1 VAGTFPG
8 KVPATFLRRYIVACA
23 RKMTSPALPNSEVTT
38 NHNSL
43 LGTVREALR
52 GSRLDY
58 TTAPVGRAV
67 IMLAVPMVMEMAM
80 ESIFAVADVF
90 WVAHLGADAVAT
102 VGLTESMLTIIYTA
116 AMGLSIGATALVARR
131 TGEQDA
137 DGAARAAGQSI
148 LLGFAIA
155 AAIAVTTAP
164 FAPRLLHMMGASGGV
179 IESGQGFTRVMLGG
193 NATVLLLFMLNAV
206 FRGSGDAAIAM
217 RVLWLGNILNIILGP
232 CFIFGV
238 GPFPRLGVMGAAVAT
253 NLGRGSAVIC
263 QLAILFGGHSRV
275 RLTTRHLRL
284 DLALM
289 RSVLRLSGSGT
300 IQILIATASYVGL
313 IRILSVFGS
322 PALAGYTIGI
332 RVIMFALL
340 PAFGVSNAAA
350 TMVGQNLGARRPDRA
365 EQAVW
370 TAAGYN
376 MIFLGAVG
384 IVFLTSAPLIADV
397 FTSDPEVR
405 RYAIGCLR
413 TVSLG
418 FIFYACGMVLTQA
431 FNGAGDT
438 WTPTIINLFVFWLWE
453 IPLAWWLSAHAG
465 FGARGV
471 FMALTIAY
479 STLAVVSALL
489 FKRGKWKQTAI

>member
-1 VAGTFPG
+1 MSSSPSLETDTTTSTTGLL
-8 KVPATFLRRYIVACA
+8 ATI
-23 RKMTSPALPNSEVTT
+23 
-38 NHNSL
+38 
-43 LGTVREALR
+43 REALR

-131 TGEQDA
+131 TGEHDPE
-137 DGAARAAGQSI
+137 GASRAAGQSF
-148 LLGFAIA
+148 LLGLAVALAIA
-155 AAIAVTTAP
+155 IVA
-164 FAPRLLHMMGASGGV
+164 APRAANLLHLMGASDQVIGSGV
-179 IESGQGFTRVMLGG
+179 GFTRVMLGG

-232 CFIFGV
+232 CFIFGL

-253 NLGRGSAVIC
+253 NLGRGTAVAC
-263 QLAILFGGHSRV
+263 QLWVLFRGNSRV
-275 RLTTRHLRL
+275 PLGLRHLRL
-284 DLALM
+284 DFALM

-300 IQILIATASYVGL
+300 IQILIGTASYVGL
-313 IRILSVFGS
+313 VRILSMFGS
-322 PALAGYTIGI
+322 AALAGYTIGI
-332 RVIMFALL
+332 RVILFALL
-340 PAFGVSNAAA
+340 PAFGLSNAAA

-365 EQAVW
+365 EQSVW
-370 TAAGYN
+370 TAAVYN
-376 MIFLGAVG
+376 MVFLGSVG
-384 IVFLTSAPLIADV
+384 IMFLVFARVIAAF
-397 FTSDPEVR
+397 FTSDPNVQP
-405 RYAIGCLR
+405 YAVSCLR

-418 FIFYACGMVLTQA
+418 FIFYAYGMVLTQA

-438 WTPTIINLFVFWLWE
+438 WTPTVINLFVFWLWE
-453 IPLAWWLSAHAG
+453 IPLAWWLSSQAG

-489 FKRGKWKQTAI
+489 FRRGTWKRTAV

>member
-1 VAGTFPG
+1 MNTPPPVNTDD
-8 KVPATFLRRYIVACA
+8 PAHA
-23 RKMTSPALPNSEVTT
+23 SG
-38 NHNSL
+38 L
-43 LGTVREALR
+43 LATIREALR
-52 GSRLDY
+52 GSHLDY

-131 TGEQDA
+131 TGEHDPE
-137 DGAARAAGQSI
+137 GASRAAGQSVI
-148 LLGFAIA
+148 LGLVVALAIA
-155 AAIAVTTAP
+155 AVAAP
-164 FAPRLLHMMGASGGV
+164 NASRLLTVKGASDQV
-179 IESGQGFTRVMLGG
+179 VESGVGFTRVMLGG

-217 RVLWLGNILNIILGP
+217 RVLWIGNILNIILGP
-232 CFIFGV
+232 CFIFGL
-238 GPFPRLGVMGAAVAT
+238 GPFPQLGVMGAAVAT
-253 NLGRGSAVIC
+253 NLGRGTAVAC
-263 QLAILFGGHSRV
+263 QLAILFTGRSRV
-275 RLTTRHLRL
+275 RLNARHLRL
-284 DLALM
+284 DFALM
-289 RSVLRLSGSGT
+289 RSVIRLSGSGT
-300 IQILIATASYVGL
+300 IQILIATASYIGL
-313 IRILSVFGS
+313 VRILSVFGS
-322 PALAGYTIGI
+322 DALAGYTIGI

-340 PAFGVSNAAA
+340 PAFGLSNAAA

-370 TAAGYN
+370 TAALYN

-384 IVFLTSAPLIADV
+384 VAFLIGAPYIAA
-397 FTSDPEVR
+397 FFSTDPNVQPF
-405 RYAIGCLR
+405 AVGCLR

-418 FIFYACGMVLTQA
+418 FVFYAYGMVLTQA

-453 IPLAWWLSAHAG
+453 IPLAWWLSSHAG

-479 STLAVVSALL
+479 STLAVV
-489 FKRGKWKQTAI
+489 TAILFRRGRWKKTRV